1 MSIKKAAVKK
11 PKQVSFFI
19 ALAYNAYGSGL
30 TYGTGNTKKSAIQ
43 EVGYNDGGEVLKV
56 LEVKYTPKVEAA
68 VATVPTETLV
78 IG

>member
-1 MSIKKAAVKK
+1 MSIKKAAVI
-11 PKQVSFFI
+11 SFFI

-43 EVGYNDGGEVLKV
+43 DVGYNDGGEVIKV

-68 VATVPTETLV
+68 LDKVPTETLV